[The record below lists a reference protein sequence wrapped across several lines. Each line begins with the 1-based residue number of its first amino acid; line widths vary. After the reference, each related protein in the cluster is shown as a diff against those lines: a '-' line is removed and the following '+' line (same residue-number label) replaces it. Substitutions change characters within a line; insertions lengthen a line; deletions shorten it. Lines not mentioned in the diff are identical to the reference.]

1 MIFTTTKKISKYL
14 SKKEKRQIF
23 KIQDAERSKVSK
35 DIHDSV
41 VQNIRTIRLEAEM
54 LDVQKSSE
62 SKKQQIVDEMTNVI
76 TLLRNLC
83 YNLSP
88 AELSLAETSE
98 MSNVELLSV
107 IDTLSKQFAAKTKIP
122 CSIKLEKDLVLPELD
137 VDVCKNIVRVVQEAF
152 ANIEKHSFATRVQ
165 LLVKKEIMEQKN
177 KLVIYIIDDGVGCDV
192 NSLTKKKTHFGIRNM
207 IERTKIAGS
216 QIEFFNEPN
225 EGLSIRLSIPYEKK
239 SEGEK

>member
-1 MIFTTTKKISKYL
+1 M
-14 SKKEKRQIF
+14 
-23 KIQDAERSKVSK
+23 
-35 DIHDSV
+35 
-41 VQNIRTIRLEAEM
+41 
-54 LDVQKSSE
+54 
-62 SKKQQIVDEMTNVI
+62 
-76 TLLRNLC
+76 
-83 YNLSP
+83 
-88 AELSLAETSE
+88 
-98 MSNVELLSV
+98 
-107 IDTLSKQFAAKTKIP
+107 SKQFAAKTKIP

-165 LLVKKEIMEQKN
+165 LLVKKEIVEQKN

-216 QIEFFNEPN
+216 QIEFFSEPN

-239 SEGEK
+239 SEGKK